1 MKTQFKITARS
12 GNKSRP
18 AAQFDAAA
26 NRQQPPPDS
35 GQPMPAVRSQNE
47 FSIEEHLR
55 VQLEIEE
62 RAHRFWIARGS
73 ALKNALND
81 WLKAEDEVLA
91 EFVKAR
97 TRRHPAQPASSK
109 TQTKTG
115 ATAPLPSATIHHHQA
130 MSKLKLTA
138 AFQPSL

>member
-1 MKTQFKITARS
+1 MKTQSKITARS

-18 AAQFDAAA
+18 DIQFHAAA

-35 GQPMPAVRSQNE
+35 GLPKPAVRSQNE
-47 FSIEEHLR
+47 FSFEEHLR
-55 VQLEIEE
+55 VQREIEE
-62 RAHRFWIARGS
+62 RAHRFWFAKGC
-73 ALKNALND
+73 AVKNALND

-97 TRRHPAQPASSK
+97 TQRHPAQPVSNA

-115 ATAPLPSATIHHHQA
+115 ASVVGNPPPASFILAEQN
-130 MSKLKLTA
+130 MN
-138 AFQPSL
+138 FQRKQ